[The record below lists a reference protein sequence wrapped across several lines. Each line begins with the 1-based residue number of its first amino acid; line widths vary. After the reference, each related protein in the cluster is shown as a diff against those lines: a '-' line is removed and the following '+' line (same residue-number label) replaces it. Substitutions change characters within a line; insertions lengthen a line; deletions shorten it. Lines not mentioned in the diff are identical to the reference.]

1 VRPAAG
7 NGHLYRCI
15 VAGTSGGSAPTWPT
29 VSGQTVTDGTVT
41 WAEIGRGITQLDA
54 ADPSWLERDDQ
65 RHPLHGD
72 LQEHRHRLDV
82 AAALADRLRR
92 RPGGDERHVHGGARG
107 ARHRSLLDAVTNFAN
122 GSDSEVFIFL
132 ADGAGNLIFPG
143 IRLAARDA
151 KPYEWPFMPTT
162 GLQWWTNAPPNVV
175 TGKVWGY

>member
-1 VRPAAG
+1 MAWPFSTVQPSRDSG
-7 NGHLYRCI
+7 F
-15 VAGTSGGSAPTWPT
+15 VAVP
-29 VSGQTVTDGTVT
+29 
-41 WAEIGRGITQLDA
+41 
-54 ADPSWLERDDQ
+54 
-65 RHPLHGD
+65 
-72 LQEHRHRLDV
+72 V
-82 AAALADRLRR
+82 AAAAPAGWDLVTASW
-92 RPGGDERHVHGGARG
+92 VMGA
-107 ARHRSLLDAVTNFAN
+107 NFAN